1 MNKKNILP
9 HQGKPVLRSTNGKLP
24 SYLAELS
31 EEALGGAGVDASIIS
46 NCLPICMC
54 SYDGVDASTAPCYC
68 SYDGVD
74 ASLYP
79 CICSYDGVDASTAPC
94 YCSYDGDA

>member
-9 HQGKPVLRSTNGKLP
+9 HQGKPVLRITNGQLP
-24 SYLAELS
+24 SHLAELS
-31 EEALGGAGVDASIIS
+31 EEALGGAGLGASTIPTVCSYDGVGASTI
-46 NCLPICMC
+46 PTVC

-74 ASLYP
+74 AS
-79 CICSYDGVDASTAPC
+79 TAPC